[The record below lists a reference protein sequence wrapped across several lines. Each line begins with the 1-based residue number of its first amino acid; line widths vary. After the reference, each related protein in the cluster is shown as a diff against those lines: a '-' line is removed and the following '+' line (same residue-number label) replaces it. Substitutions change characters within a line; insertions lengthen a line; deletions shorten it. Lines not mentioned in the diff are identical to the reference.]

1 MAEVVVEP
9 GSTVEVDFPGFD
21 VEVATPGFEF
31 EVVTPAWN
39 FEVVPAETQ
48 VDVSTPATDVDVLLL
63 PGPQGP
69 QGQQGP
75 EGPAYDGGGAYT
87 HTQEA
92 PSTVWDIDHGL
103 GFNPAGIRVIDVAGD
118 TWFPL
123 NVTHP
128 TPGQVT
134 RLTFLESVAGTA
146 DVS

>member
-1 MAEVVVEP
+1 MAEIVAEP
-9 GSTVEVDFPGFD
+9 GTTVEVEFPSTA
-21 VEVATPGFEF
+21 VEVDAPRWEF
-31 EVVTPAWN
+31 EAVTPAWS
-39 FEVVPAETQ
+39 FEAV
-48 VDVSTPATDVDVLLL
+48 TPQTVTPVEGFGTDVDVLLL

-69 QGQQGP
+69 AGQQGP

-87 HTQEA
+87 HVQEA
-92 PSTVWDIDHGL
+92 PSTVWDIDHAL

-123 NVTHP
+123 NVSHP

-134 RLTFLESVAGTA
+134 RLMFPESIAGTA

>member
-9 GSTVEVDFPGFD
+9 GTTVEVDFPGFD
-21 VEVATPGFEF
+21 VEVVTPGFEF
-31 EVVTPAWN
+31 EATTPAWS
-39 FEVVPAETQ
+39 FEVVPPQTSVDLDGPETG
-48 VDVSTPATDVDVLLL
+48 VDVLLL

-69 QGQQGP
+69 AGQQGP

-87 HTQEA
+87 HVQEA
-92 PSTVWDIDHGL
+92 PSTVWDINHGL

-118 TWFPL
+118 HWWPL

-128 TPGQVT
+128 QSGQVT
-134 RLTFLESVAGTA
+134 RLTFPESIAGTA